1 MRKIF
6 LLIYL
11 ISFFSFTLQLLAQK
25 RSKNASISQRR
36 GGQASS
42 ASSPFAQ
49 TQMWIGL
56 KGGLNMGK
64 ANPTDRYSVFTSTVS
79 TDENKVFEKQY
90 DNFGKKGFQ
99 FGLILN
105 FNFYKYFTISFQP
118 EINSQNFGYQ
128 NHYTWAGQNNNSLDL
143 IQKHRFQLSYIDL
156 PLLVRFDIVRTRF
169 RPYLQGGAFYSRLL
183 KADKFVEVTS
193 TDNAS
198 GAKNPISNTNPIV
211 GAKDLFLKAQW
222 GLIAGAGVNYDLG
235 NVRLG
240 LDAFYK
246 IGMNNI
252 TNSSNRFSDDRT
264 TSIGDV
270 LDGMKLQNIEVS
282 FSVIF
287 PMKYLETGMFK
298 GVRPK

>member
-1 MRKIF
+1 MRKLF

-11 ISFFSFTLQLLAQK
+11 TFLIASAQQLFAQK
-25 RSKNASISQRR
+25 RSKNASISKRQGGR
-36 GGQASS
+36 GASE
-42 ASSPFAQ
+42 SSPFAQ
-49 TQMWIGL
+49 TQMWVGL

-64 ANPTDRYSVFTSTVS
+64 AIPTERYAVFTSTIS
-79 TDENKVFEKQY
+79 EDADKTFEKEY
-90 DNFGKKGFQ
+90 DSFGKKGYQ

-105 FNFYKYFTISFQP
+105 FNFYKFITISFQP
-118 EINSQNFGYQ
+118 EINSQNFGYK
-128 NHYTWAGQNNNSLDL
+128 NHYIWAGQGNNSLDL
-143 IQKHRFQLSYIDL
+143 VQKHRFQLNYLDL
-156 PLLVRFDIVRTRF
+156 PLLVRFDVVRTRF

-198 GAKNPISNTNPIV
+198 GANNPISNTYPVI

-252 TNSSNRFSDDRT
+252 TNSSTRFSDDRT
-264 TSIGDV
+264 TSIGDA
-270 LDGMKLQNIEVS
+270 LDGMKLRNIEVS
-282 FSVIF
+282 FSIIF
-287 PMKYLETGMFK
+287 PMKYLETGAFK